1 MVGDWDLGNWA
12 TVVAIA
18 VGIWASVIATAT
30 LYVNYLK
37 GAKLT
42 LKIGKSALIV
52 LHNKALGGCPVIEV
66 FCTII
71 NKGAQAGVVD
81 SLIANLA
88 SSSGSGIFNSFGYM
102 KANEKGQWSLD
113 EYDHPLVVSRY
124 SETSKMVMFKSE
136 EPTFPFCE
144 GSFRLTIKALA
155 AEKCVGTE
163 TVSFLVEAAK
173 ADQIRRDKDGEANVG
188 TEIPLV

>member
-113 EYDHPLVVSRY
+113 EYAHPLVVSRY

-136 EPTFPFCE
+136 EPTFPFL
-144 GSFRLTIKALA
+144 RR
-155 AEKCVGTE
+155 V
-163 TVSFLVEAAK
+163 VS
-173 ADQIRRDKDGEANVG
+173 ADNQGFSR
-188 TEIPLV
+188 